1 VWHSVKELYFSTT
14 ATARYHNERQP
25 YPSKLGLLPSW
36 LGLGGGQIPKLTP
49 VGVAATPSVAA
60 KVCHLRVR

>member
-1 VWHSVKELYFSTT
+1 MWHSVKELYFSTT

-36 LGLGGGQIPKLTP
+36 LGLGDKFLNCPLDKFLN
-49 VGVAATPSVAA
+49 
-60 KVCHLRVR
+60 